1 VHAVYSH
8 TIFLLR
14 LACVG
19 ETSAVRSR
27 GGFVNTRL
35 TASWRSFLLI
45 AGSFVIATAALV
57 AQAPARGGQTAK
69 PAPGGHAA
77 APAASAD
84 APATV
89 LQVMRAIL
97 FPSSN
102 VVFSAQAD
110 DPAAVKKASD
120 PSTATDPLASTYGGW
135 EAVANSAIALKES
148 ARLLEVPRSC
158 SNGKPA
164 PIQTATWKKGLTQ
177 LREAGQA
184 AYKAAQAKN
193 QDQVLD
199 AAEKITTACST
210 CHDPYR
216 EKTPRCSP

>member
-1 VHAVYSH
+1 
-8 TIFLLR
+8 
-14 LACVG
+14 
-19 ETSAVRSR
+19 
-27 GGFVNTRL
+27 VNTRIS
-35 TASWRSFLLI
+35 AGWRSLLPV
-45 AGSFVIATAALV
+45 AGIFVIATTALI
-57 AQAPARGGQTAK
+57 AQAPAGGSK
-69 PAPGGHAA
+69 PAAPARGHTAA

-89 LQVMRAIL
+89 LQVMRGIL

-110 DPAAVKKASD
+110 DPAAVKKATD

-135 EAVANSAIALKES
+135 EAVANSAIALRES

-177 LREAGQA
+177 LREAGTA

-216 EKTPRCSP
+216 EKTPRCSQ

>member
-1 VHAVYSH
+1 M
-8 TIFLLR
+8 
-14 LACVG
+14 
-19 ETSAVRSR
+19 
-27 GGFVNTRL
+27 NTRL
-35 TASWRSFLLI
+35 TTSWRSFLLL
-45 AGSFVIATAALV
+45 AGSLAIATAALV
-57 AQAPARGGQTAK
+57 AQASAGGGQTAK
-69 PAPGGHAA
+69 PASRGHAA

-89 LQVMRAIL
+89 LQVMRGIL

-135 EAVANSAIALKES
+135 EAVANSAIALTES

-193 QDQVLD
+193 QDQVVD
-199 AAEKITTACST
+199 AAEKVTTACST

-216 EKTPRCSP
+216 EKTPRCSQ